1 MAPRNNP
8 GYDWPSSL
16 KGGTSQGEGVR
27 PNASEVGGGDL
38 PTKEEG
44 RQRIEG
50 SRMSWRGGGRWTG
63 PDSYKEEEESREEED
78 DRRSC
83 NRTVP
88 FLISWHW
95 RWVYMFTHALH
106 KWVDDNVFHFINR
119 AKYLPLVERLNL
131 YLILYCPAC
140 CARALFRNHV
150 LIKLIDPKLW
160 RKNS

>member
-1 MAPRNNP
+1 
-8 GYDWPSSL
+8 
-16 KGGTSQGEGVR
+16 VR

-88 FLISWHW
+88 FLIS
-95 RWVYMFTHALH
+95 
-106 KWVDDNVFHFINR
+106 
-119 AKYLPLVERLNL
+119 
-131 YLILYCPAC
+131 
-140 CARALFRNHV
+140 
-150 LIKLIDPKLW
+150 
-160 RKNS
+160 